1 MINVIAMV
9 TPFKKNGK
17 INWKNFNFLI
27 NYFLFN
33 KIKIILLLGT
43 TGESHNFNK
52 IEIIN
57 LLIFIKK
64 YNIYFLF
71 NINKKN
77 IRCICY
83 YYYLLKINY
92 ISIILFSLPCYIIPN
107 YLNLYKYYKIINK
120 FGIKNIFYNIPKR
133 NCININYKLFLKFK
147 IKKFLIYMKNSI
159 NNVKNNLIYKNLNII
174 LFSGNDDNIY
184 LCKKNNYYGTISVI
198 NNLIPILFFKI
209 NKKSGFLIK
218 KINFNINPILIKFFL
233 YKNKLINGNYNLLLF
248 DTEKYFFYP
257 KSDLN

>member
-1 MINVIAMV
+1 MVNIIAMV
-9 TPFKKNGK
+9 TPYKKNGK

-52 IEIIN
+52 IETIN
-57 LLIFIKK
+57 LLLFIKK
-64 YNIYFLF
+64 YNIFFLF
-71 NINKKN
+71 NINKNNIKN
-77 IRCICY
+77 VLY
-83 YYYLLKINY
+83 YYYLFKINFISLIL
-92 ISIILFSLPCYIIPN
+92 ISIPCYIIPN

-133 NCININYKLFLKFK
+133 NCLNINYKLFLKFK
-147 IKKFLIYMKNSI
+147 IKNFLIYIKNSI

-184 LCKKNNYYGTISVI
+184 LCKNNNYYGTISVI
-198 NNLIPILFFKI
+198 NNLLPIMFLKI
-209 NKKSGFLIK
+209 NKKNCFLIK

-233 YKNKLINGNYNLLLF
+233 YKNKLINGCFNLLLF
-248 DTEKYFFYP
+248 DTEKFFFTQ
-257 KSDLN
+257 SQI